1 MWRAYQRYYRLC
13 QLWALTS
20 QEGTR
25 VVSGMSH
32 NWYGNSSISI
42 RKCENHGA
50 LHGEYADNVG
60 GVEAFATYTRI
71 VDCVNYG
78 NVIGGD
84 KSSVGGICGR
94 SYGATL
100 SNNRNEGDISG
111 PETALV
117 GGICGDGAIG
127 DNNINGGTVNGEPGT
142 EENAVGVKTDTE

>member
-1 MWRAYQRYYRLC
+1 M
-13 QLWALTS
+13 
-20 QEGTR
+20 
-25 VVSGMSH
+25 
-32 NWYGNSSISI
+32 
-42 RKCENHGA
+42 
-50 LHGEYADNVG
+50 
-60 GVEAFATYTRI
+60 EAFATYTRI